1 VTSGDSAA
9 AVTAVT
15 AKVNT
20 AVVVVVVVVVVG
32 PVSCG
37 SRGGL
42 VETRGKRAATSAA
55 G

>member
-1 VTSGDSAA
+1 
-9 AVTAVT
+9 
-15 AKVNT
+15 
-20 AVVVVVVVVVVG
+20 VVVVVG

-42 VETRGKRAATSAA
+42 VETGGKRAATAAA